1 MKTYEVLALT
11 NGYFQVMANT
21 QDIDRYITGNYRY
34 WVPVGWEYPTIEQAQ
49 AEADRRNDREK
60 HKS

>member
-21 QDIDRYITGNYRY
+21 QDNRY
-34 WVPVGWEYPTIEQAQ
+34 WVPVGWEVLAFQGPKI
-49 AEADRRNDREK
+49 
-60 HKS
+60 